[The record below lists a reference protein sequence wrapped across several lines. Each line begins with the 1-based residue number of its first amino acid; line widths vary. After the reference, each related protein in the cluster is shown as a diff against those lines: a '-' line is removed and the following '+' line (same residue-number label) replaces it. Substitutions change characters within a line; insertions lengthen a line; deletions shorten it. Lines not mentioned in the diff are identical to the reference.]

1 MLRVELFLRKQ
12 TSFFFFN
19 LKILL
24 ILDPTKHLDESIW
37 IYSTNSGY
45 LSFSEPKG
53 LYVLYGSLLQEENLS
68 RKCCIKNGISQAKTE
83 CESFSVWGLPPV

>member
-12 TSFFFFN
+12 ASFFLN

-37 IYSTNSGY
+37 IYSTNSDY
-45 LSFSEPKG
+45 LSFSESQG
-53 LYVLYGSLLQEENLS
+53 ALYTLWKSTPR
-68 RKCCIKNGISQAKTE
+68 RKSK
-83 CESFSVWGLPPV
+83 